1 MEKLFIQKCSNCNKF
16 TFPRK
21 YFCSACGSA
30 EFDPV
35 SVNEGKVREISVIRH
50 MLGQKDWKPRK
61 IANIETALGIYITAG
76 IEDAVEVGD
85 TLKIYSDNGAPI
97 GKLTEEK

>member
-1 MEKLFIQKCSNCNKF
+1 
-16 TFPRK
+16 
-21 YFCSACGSA
+21 
-30 EFDPV
+30 
-35 SVNEGKVREISVIRH
+35 

-76 IEDAVEVGD
+76 IDDVVQVGD

-97 GKLTEEK
+97 GKLIEEK